1 MKLLFLLLI
10 ALATTVQAHEEH
22 DYKTHYLFIWTGNC
36 TNRLIPTFQQRGVPW
51 SYSFSLASQSC
62 SCVIDQFR
70 QDYTQNE
77 VMLLT
82 DEERSERSF
91 YYTQVCHGQIKEM

>member
-1 MKLLFLLLI
+1 MKLLYLLLI
-10 ALATTVQAHEEH
+10 VLATTVQAHEEP
-22 DYKTHYLFIWTGNC
+22 DYQTHYLFIWTGNC
-36 TNRLIPTFQQRGVPW
+36 TNQLIPTFQQRGVPW

-70 QDYTQNE
+70 KDYTQNE

-82 DEERSERSF
+82 DKERSERSL